1 MAEIDFDEWLA
12 NYKPPEI
19 KHYAMFDTTTGE
31 VTGLYPST
39 ALPDTEN
46 FVSVD
51 VETAHLINEGKVS
64 LNSCFVDIASGSFEI
79 AEIKRLTKIDDVLHR
94 IMDRMYAELL
104 EPDVLVTQ
112 KDNSLTFMISKKY
125 KTRKI
130 HWAENTEMS
139 FLITEYNDPNIVKHT
154 IKFSISDLIKNKQI
168 FKDLNLDKKFS
179 IYTKRLFPVYL
190 FDKK

>member
-19 KHYAMFDTTTGE
+19 KYYAMFDATTGE

-39 ALPDTEN
+39 ALPESEN
-46 FVSVD
+46 VVSVD

-64 LNSCFVDIASGSFEI
+64 LTSCFVDISSGSFEI
-79 AEIKRLTKIDDVLHR
+79 AEVKRLTKIDDVLHR
-94 IMDRMYAELL
+94 IMDRIYAGLL

-112 KDNSLTFMISKKY
+112 KDNTLTFTISAKY

-139 FLITEYNDPNIVKHT
+139 FLITEYNDPNIVRHT
-154 IKFSISDLIKNKQI
+154 IKFAISDLINKKQI

-179 IYTKRLFPVYL
+179 VYTKRLFPVYL
-190 FDKK
+190 FEKK